1 MQSMIN
7 GISMAYDDLGSG
19 PPVLLIHGF
28 PLCRKMWRLQAE
40 ALAAAGY
47 RVITPDLRGFGDSD
61 APDGPYRIE
70 LFADDI
76 LELLDHLGIE
86 RAVVGGMSMGGYILL
101 RLLLQAPERVRAAL
115 FITTRSTADDEAGKA
130 RRLALAKDVMRY
142 GPQVIT
148 DAFTQ
153 VLFAPGTPEEKPDLA
168 REAYSWMV
176 ATSSRGLAG
185 GLLAMRER
193 PDFTPLLPT
202 IRQPSLVISAVQD
215 QAAPPATA
223 DTFTRGLPNCTAR
236 LIPRGGH
243 LVNLE
248 EPELFNSVLLEFLA
262 TLPS

>member
-1 MQSMIN
+1 MIN
-7 GISMAYDDLGSG
+7 GIMMAYDDVGSG

-28 PLCRKMWRLQAE
+28 PLCRRMWQPQISP
-40 ALAAAGY
+40 LAAAGF
-47 RVITPDLRGFGDSD
+47 RVIAPDLRGFGESD
-61 APDGPYRIE
+61 APDGPYSIE
-70 LFADDI
+70 LFVDDI
-76 LELLDHLGIE
+76 LELLDHLEIDS
-86 RAVVGGMSMGGYILL
+86 AVIGGMSMGGYILL
-101 RLLLQAPERVRAAL
+101 RLLLQAPERVRAAM

-130 RRLALAKDVMRY
+130 RRLALAKDVMRF

-153 VLFAPGTPEEKPDLA
+153 VLFAPGTPDEKPELA
-168 REAYSWMV
+168 GEAYAWMTG
-176 ATSSRGLAG
+176 TSSRGLAG

-202 IRQPSLVISAVQD
+202 IHQPALVVSAAQD

-223 DTFTRGLPNCTAR
+223 ETFRQGLPNCTAR

-262 TLPS
+262 TLPA

>member
-1 MQSMIN
+1 MIN
-7 GISMAYDDLGSG
+7 GINMAYDDVGNG

-28 PLCRKMWRLQAE
+28 PLSRKMWRLQAE

-47 RVITPDLRGFGDSD
+47 RVITPDLRGFGESD
-61 APDGPYRIE
+61 APDGPYSIE

-86 RAVVGGMSMGGYILL
+86 RAVIGGMSMGGYILL
-101 RLLLQAPERVRAAL
+101 RLLLQAPERVSAAL
-115 FITTRSTADDEAGKA
+115 FITTRSTADDETGKA
-130 RRLALAKDVMRY
+130 RRLALARDVMRY

-153 VLFAPGTPEEKPDLA
+153 VLFAPGTPEEKPELA
-168 REAYSWMV
+168 SEAYSWMV

-202 IRQPSLVISAVQD
+202 IRQPSLVISAAQD
-215 QAAPPATA
+215 QAAAPATA
-223 DTFTRGLPNCTAR
+223 ETFLQGLPNCTAR

-248 EPELFNSVLLEFLA
+248 EPELFNRLLLEFLA
-262 TLPS
+262 TLTA